1 MNAMKGLPFRVRV
14 RVCGLMLLLGLVVL
28 VAGAGLYY
36 VWTYLETRHSPH
48 ARALLSAVGERAVYL
63 DKGWQGPALEGE
75 GPHPWAGR
83 EHLLPRAREGLLK
96 DVRPAWDG
104 LAKGFC
110 LRFKLD
116 EDIGGLSGTVFAGN
130 MDRLQPLERP
140 GRMGTSNWGGRFSRR
155 ASGCWSRSG
164 WEDGCIR
171 SPGEWR
177 ASTPVPEPRHPHR
190 ATPHSM
196 KHAARDSV
204 GEQGCPTS
212 GRLNR

>member
-140 GRMGTSNWGGRFSRR
+140 GRMGTSNWGGAVLSASIGMLVAFGLGGWMYPIARR
-155 ASGCWSRSG
+155 VAGKHTGARAPASASG
-164 WEDGCIR
+164 D
-171 SPGEWR
+171 
-177 ASTPVPEPRHPHR
+177 
-190 ATPHSM
+190 
-196 KHAARDSV
+196 
-204 GEQGCPTS
+204 TS
-212 GRLNR
+212 